1 MDTTPRYAEAD
12 YTLQFTKALIP
23 TKATTD
29 HTKTDEPDKE
39 YLLIAITEGIFND
52 TEFTAEELSLMKQR
66 ADEAWAKNKTAAP
79 MMSGHTAEFLQKVG
93 KTLGYEV
100 KTIDTEDGKK
110 TALLQKI
117 QLWNTT
123 SVQKDIAAL
132 IEQDP
137 DNCYSSVRV
146 GGMQVYNTST
156 GRWQWTNS
164 QIIHNAFTTEPACP
178 YAGVVTNHTKS
189 DSPFLPESRKSEG
202 MTDNTE
208 ARLTKIET
216 IVSTLAAD
224 HQKAKA
230 AEFEDAVK
238 QRANLMAKI
247 LQTDP
252 QVNQDFL
259 AKMPT
264 ELLPD
269 YHADLQQRAA
279 KAAAAAAEGKGDTGA
294 GRTADQE
301 KQQIDAAVKQYF

>member
-1 MDTTPRYAEAD
+1 MDTTTRYAEAD

-23 TKATTD
+23 TKATAD
-29 HTKTDEPDKE
+29 HNKTDSPDKE
-39 YLLIAITEGIFND
+39 YLLVAITEGVFND
-52 TEFTAEELSLMKQR
+52 TEFTADEITLMKQR
-66 ADEAWAKNKTAAP
+66 ADEAWTKSKAAAP

-100 KTIDTEDGKK
+100 QTIDTDDGKK
-110 TALLQKI
+110 TALLQKV

-123 SVQKDIAAL
+123 TVQKDIAAL

-146 GGMQVYNTST
+146 GGMQIYNTGT
-156 GRWQWTNS
+156 GRWQWTNA

-189 DSPFLPESRKSEG
+189 DSPFLPENRKSEG

-208 ARLTKIET
+208 ARLIKIEAA
-216 IVSTLAAD
+216 IDTLVAD
-224 HQKAKA
+224 HQKAKT
-230 AEFEDAVK
+230 AELEEAVK

-259 AKMPT
+259 AKLPT
-264 ELLPD
+264 NLLAD

-279 KAAAAAAEGKGDTGA
+279 TAAATAAEGKGDTGA
-294 GRTADQE
+294 GSTADHE